1 MFYKLLP
8 YLCLALAA
16 TGIYFAFDNLQQ
28 SNSELTKANSDLT
41 SQKERLTTE
50 LSSAQSE
57 ALKQLEAVNSL
68 KADFERDQRTAKEL
82 AEEATKQSL
91 ELQQRLDTLME
102 NARNDPQDAC
112 SFTDMPDHIVR
123 LLFNTGDTTSTDS
136 HNQDRDSQGLPA
148 KEPNSPKPDPDTK
161 R

>member
-16 TGIYFAFDNLQQ
+16 LGVYLMVDDLQQ
-28 SNSELTKANSDLT
+28 SNTELTKANTELI
-41 SQKERLTTE
+41 SQKEQLTKD
-50 LSSAQSE
+50 LGNAQTE
-57 ALKQLEAVNSL
+57 ALEQLETAKRL

-82 AEEATKQSL
+82 ADEAAKQNL
-91 ELQQRLDTLME
+91 ELQQRLDNLME

-123 LLFNTGDTTSTDS
+123 MLFTTGDTTSADS
-136 HNQDRDSQGLPA
+136 HNQDRNSEGIPAREPDS
-148 KEPNSPKPDPDTK
+148 SKPDTQAK